1 MITQFSAP
9 DAAIIQRLVD
19 PRRCGWTEQAAQ
31 AVLKLSLSAEDQLR
45 ASDLADKS
53 NEGSL
58 TAADQAELESYLRVG
73 TLVDLMQSKARL
85 FLRDIQSAA

>member
-1 MITQFSAP
+1 MTTQLSAP
-9 DAAIIQRLVD
+9 DAAIMQRLVD
-19 PRRCGWTEQAAQ
+19 PRRCGWTAQAAQ

-45 ASDLADKS
+45 ASDLADKA